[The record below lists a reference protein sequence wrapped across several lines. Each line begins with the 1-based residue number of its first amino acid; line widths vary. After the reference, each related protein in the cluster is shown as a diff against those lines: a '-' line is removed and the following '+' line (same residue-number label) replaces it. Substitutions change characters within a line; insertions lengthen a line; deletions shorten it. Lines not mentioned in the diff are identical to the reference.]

1 MNLKDKL
8 RHVLDFPK
16 PGVDFIDITTVLSD
30 PEAFHATIQQMEEA
44 IRDLEVDLIIGS
56 ESRGFIM
63 GAPLAYAMH
72 KGFVPVRKK
81 GKLPYKTVSVDYDL
95 EYGQDH
101 LEMHIDAIKPGQH
114 VLVVDD
120 LLATGGTAK
129 ATCQLIESLGGIVE
143 GLLFF
148 IELSTE
154 FNGRSVL
161 KDYPVR
167 SLVQF

>member
-114 VLVVDD
+114 VLVVAD
-120 LLATGGTAK
+120 
-129 ATCQLIESLGGIVE
+129 
-143 GLLFF
+143 
-148 IELSTE
+148 
-154 FNGRSVL
+154 
-161 KDYPVR
+161 
-167 SLVQF
+167 